1 MLTSMDCNSP
11 TVDLASYVSALP
23 RGGVSEFAA
32 RVRVSRVYLSQL
44 AAGQGGRVPSPELCV
59 VIERESGRKVMR
71 WALRPL
77 DWHLIWPELIGA
89 AGAPAAPVGAE
100 VRDAA

>member
-1 MLTSMDCNSP
+1 MDSISH
-11 TVDLASYVSALP
+11 THDLPAFLGGLP
-23 RGGVSEFAA
+23 RGGVAEFAA

-44 AAGQGGRVPSPELCV
+44 AGRQGGREPSPELCV
-59 VIERESGRKVMR
+59 VIERESGFRVRR
-71 WALRPL
+71 WALRPR

-89 AGAPAAPVGAE
+89 DGAPPVPAEAE